1 MNVSIKKR
9 LEKKEAKLAEK
20 EALLQAHRSETRE
33 LQKQEE
39 DRLACARGRRQQ
51 RAGLLAFDDD
61 EFEGFVLVGVAALG
75 DKRKRAEWARA
86 AREARAREEA
96 EKAKVREELVIVFPG
111 RSGRPDDLSESIRT
125 SLREAGFVYNKFV
138 RLWQGEK
145 ASWAEAQELAAAAG
159 GVVKRVNEPEA
170 GEAPPMA
177 AE

>member
-1 MNVSIKKR
+1 MNVSYKQRQVK
-9 LEKKEAKLAEK
+9 AEQK
-20 EALLQAHRSETRE
+20 AAALREALQSQEKATEE
-33 LQKQEE
+33 LRKQNE
-39 DRLACARGRRQQ
+39 DRVVWARGRREQ

-75 DKRKRAEWARA
+75 DKRKRAEWARM

-96 EKAKVREELVIVFPG
+96 EKSKVREDLVIVFPG
-111 RSGRPDDLSESIRT
+111 RSGRPDDLSESVRT

-145 ASWAEAQELAAAAG
+145 ASFEEARSLAAAAG
-159 GVVKRVNEPEA
+159 GEVKRVNEPEA
-170 GEAPPMA
+170 AEVPPMA